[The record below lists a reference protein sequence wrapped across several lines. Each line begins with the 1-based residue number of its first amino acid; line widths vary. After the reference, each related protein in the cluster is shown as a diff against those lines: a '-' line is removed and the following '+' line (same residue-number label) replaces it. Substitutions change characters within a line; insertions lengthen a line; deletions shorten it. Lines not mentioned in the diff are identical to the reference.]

1 MVWKIII
8 CLFGL
13 GNFFLL
19 NCADLTDK
27 IDIGLDID
35 FINYNKNSWSKTSN
49 ALPIIFCCKMCL
61 FWVFFI
67 LQKSCNIISLGIFFV
82 HFTLYK
88 SEKYMFCTLLICYQF
103 YDLNYSR
110 QERGDYRFI
119 FGFSYFLFLVKGDLM
134 GWVGGG
140 LRMRE
145 TYIKRISFYF
155 DRS

>member
-1 MVWKIII
+1 MVWVI
-8 CLFGL
+8 
-13 GNFFLL
+13 FFLL

-27 IDIGLDID
+27 IDIGLDIVD

-61 FWVFFI
+61 FWGFFI
-67 LQKSCNIISLGIFFV
+67 LQKSCNIISLGFFYSTSRSTKV
-82 HFTLYK
+82 K
-88 SEKYMFCTLLICYQF
+88 NICFAHCWFVTNF

-119 FGFSYFLFLVKGDLM
+119 FGFSYFLFLVKGIMM

-145 TYIKRISFYF
+145 RLI
-155 DRS
+155 

>member
-1 MVWKIII
+1 MFSGILFGLRAGYVLADIQSYCYRVIIYWWMSFRVVLKNQSLLLFVWKIII

-27 IDIGLDID
+27 IDIGLDIVD

-61 FWVFFI
+61 FWVCFFHFTKK
-67 LQKSCNIISLGIFFV
+67 LQHHISGVFLL

-103 YDLNYSR
+103 LWL
-110 QERGDYRFI
+110 EE
-119 FGFSYFLFLVKGDLM
+119 L
-134 GWVGGG
+134 
-140 LRMRE
+140 
-145 TYIKRISFYF
+145 
-155 DRS
+155 